1 MKYVLVN
8 YDDFSKRYCLHWFEG
23 DRYQF
28 EYLKSNLEVTR
39 TFDNKFSFKYEGETI
54 VGPMGELSL
63 IFKYQ
68 PYENIYDVKA
78 GVYEIDY
85 FLSDVVLKLFGQT
98 KNRATLVLIHD
109 LYNLL
114 LENKHE
120 AFTHAVTAVELV
132 KLWQNN
138 EIFLNKDNANV
149 FMEYC
154 AYYFLNKENVSI
166 KEQKELIDKYALK
179 EGGTFAWIKEGLELN
194 YDEECPI
201 FEIYSEKTVGNA
213 GTYYDYDFYSPC
225 KDENKVYH
233 KCVSKFGGCGRRFDG
248 SQASFSED
256 HDGVRKPNE
265 EYELLGA
272 NYHYF
277 DHPGNDN

>member
-8 YDDFSKRYCLHWFEG
+8 YDGFSNRYCLHWFEG

-28 EYLKSNLEVTR
+28 EYLKSNLEVARTR
-39 TFDNKFSFKYEGETI
+39 DNKFSFTYEGKTT
-54 VGPMGELSL
+54 VAPMGKLSL

-68 PYENIYDVKA
+68 PYENIYDEKA
-78 GVYEIDY
+78 GVYDIDS
-85 FLSDVVLKLFGQT
+85 FLSNVALSLIKET
-98 KNRATLVLIHD
+98 KYRAKLVLIHNLYD
-109 LYNLL
+109 LLF
-114 LENKHE
+114 ENKHE
-120 AFTHAVTAVELV
+120 AFTHADTAMELV
-132 KLWQNN
+132 KLWQDNK
-138 EIFLNKDNANV
+138 IFLNKDNANA

-154 AYYFLNKENVSI
+154 SFHSLNKEGVSI
-166 KEQKELIDKYALK
+166 EEQRELIDQYALK
-179 EGGTFAWIKEGLELN
+179 EGGIFAWIKEGLELN

-201 FEIYSEKTVGNA
+201 FEIYSERTVGNA

-225 KDENKVYH
+225 KDENKVYRR
-233 KCVSKFGGCGRRFDG
+233 CVSKFFGCGHRFDG

-256 HDGVRKPNE
+256 HDGVRRPNE